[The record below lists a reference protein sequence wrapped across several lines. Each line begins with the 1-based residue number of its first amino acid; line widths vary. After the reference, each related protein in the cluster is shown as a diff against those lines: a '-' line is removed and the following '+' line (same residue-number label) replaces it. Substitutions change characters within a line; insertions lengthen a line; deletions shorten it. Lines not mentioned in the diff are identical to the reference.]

1 MSTKSQ
7 PPARP
12 RKLTAEARRRAE
24 KLLREITQG
33 VKIKKRMRDRLGMK
47 DEEAAQECGDGI
59 Y

>member
-7 PPARP
+7 PSARP
-12 RKLTAEARRRAE
+12 RKPADEARRRAE

-47 DEEAAQECGDGI
+47 AEEAAQECGDGI

>member
-7 PPARP
+7 PSARP
-12 RKLTAEARRRAE
+12 RKPADEARRRAE

-47 DEEAAQECGDGI
+47 AEEAVWRA
-59 Y
+59 